1 MSLITL
7 QSQYDSGNEIVSCF
21 NPNQNKSQAVMK
33 KDSDFI
39 YLEGR
44 VIEEETKIEGESPK
58 DRVIQKVGE
67 SEQ

>member
-1 MSLITL
+1 
-7 QSQYDSGNEIVSCF
+7 
-21 NPNQNKSQAVMK
+21 MK

-58 DRVIQKVGE
+58 DRVTKKVGE